1 MIQSKNN
8 HKQLESPD
16 ILRQLVQT
24 YLESLKNLKPM
35 DVYEERGQ
43 QILGRREMIKRKN
56 ASDDP

>member
-1 MIQSKNN
+1 MTLSKNN

-35 DVYEERGQ
+35 DVYE
-43 QILGRREMIKRKN
+43 GRDE
-56 ASDDP
+56 